1 MEISNYN
8 EETMKPKLFF
18 RSHKKKIVAGAPII
32 FLLLLG
38 SSGILAG
45 GNTLTFSTE
54 SIFVSTNDEVPVTL
68 SLSTKTPVNAAGGT
82 VTFPPEILAVNTLS
96 RSTSIID
103 LWSEEPVTSNET
115 GTVRFSGGIIGP
127 HVESTGNHGPIFTL
141 NLRALKE
148 GKATIRVKDGELLA
162 NDGSGANQISST
174 GILTLY
180 VRASGRPSP
189 DINNDGE
196 LSLSDVNS
204 LYIKT
209 FRSYDERYDMNGDGK
224 VDWTDV
230 RVLISL
236 L

>member
-1 MEISNYN
+1 
-8 EETMKPKLFF
+8 MKPKLFF
-18 RSHKKKIVAGAPII
+18 RSHKRKIVAGAPII

-45 GNTLTFSTE
+45 GNTLTLNTD
-54 SIFVSTNDEVPVTL
+54 SIFVSTNDEVLVTL
-68 SLSTKTPVNAAGGT
+68 NLSTKTPINAAGGT
-82 VTFPPEILAVNTLS
+82 VTFPPELLAISTLS
-96 RSTSIID
+96 RSASIID

-127 HVESTGNHGPIFTL
+127 KVGSSGNRGPVFTL

-162 NDGSGANQISST
+162 NDGSGSNQISST
-174 GILTLY
+174 GVLTLY
-180 VRASGRPSP
+180 IRASGRPTP
-189 DINNDGE
+189 DINSDGE
-196 LSLSDVNS
+196 LTIADVNS

-209 FRSYDERYDMNGDGK
+209 FRSYDERYDINGDGK

-230 RVLISL
+230 RTLISL